1 MESKFYVLAVTV
13 RELCFS
19 FIKLMDESNLF
30 SVVNRQHAT
39 NSLDW
44 YFEPGPFNYPP
55 QTALNYLFK
64 SSYLK
69 PFAKHIT
76 RMKAELTLHND
87 VPLYSSPVCF
97 STAKVN
103 FPTIKMI
110 ALVLRRLFM
119 TTSMKC
125 APHNPTVNN
134 TDLSNPNH
142 VLLSQAKYNIR
153 HKLLY

>member
-1 MESKFYVLAVTV
+1 MFL
-13 RELCFS
+13 
-19 FIKLMDESNLF
+19 FIHLLF
-30 SVVNRQHAT
+30 VSVQ
-39 NSLDW
+39 
-44 YFEPGPFNYPP
+44 P
-55 QTALNYLFK
+55 K
-64 SSYLK
+64 S
-69 PFAKHIT
+69 T
-76 RMKAELTLHND
+76 
-87 VPLYSSPVCF
+87 
-97 STAKVN
+97 

-153 HKLLY
+153 HKPLLGFK

>member
-1 MESKFYVLAVTV
+1 MPQILQI
-13 RELCFS
+13 L
-19 FIKLMDESNLF
+19 
-30 SVVNRQHAT
+30 
-39 NSLDW
+39 

-64 SSYLK
+64 SSYLN

-76 RMKAELTLHND
+76 LMKAELTLHND

-110 ALVLRRLFM
+110 ALELRRLFM

-153 HKLLY
+153 HKLLYQDLNNRRSDLQGYCGCMPRDGRTLD